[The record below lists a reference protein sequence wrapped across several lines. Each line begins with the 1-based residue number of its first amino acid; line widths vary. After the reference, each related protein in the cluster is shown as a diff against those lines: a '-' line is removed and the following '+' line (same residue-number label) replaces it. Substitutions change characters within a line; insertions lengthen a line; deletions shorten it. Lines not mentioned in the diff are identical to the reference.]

1 MHEDSRRIV
10 WTDLNTMQELTTND
24 INKIKNILRKID
36 PMQNQSTAVE
46 LSLALAL
53 KQLYEDNIR
62 LEKRLQLLEQKVK
75 RTN

>member
-1 MHEDSRRIV
+1 
-10 WTDLNTMQELTTND
+10 MQELTTND

-46 LSLALAL
+46 LLLALAL

>member
-24 INKIKNILRKID
+24 INKIKTILRKID
-36 PMQNQSTAVE
+36 PMQNQNAAVD
-46 LSLALAL
+46 LLLALAL
-53 KQLYEDNIR
+53 KQLHEDNTR
-62 LEKRLQLLEQKVK
+62 LERRLQQLEQKVK

>member
-1 MHEDSRRIV
+1 
-10 WTDLNTMQELTTND
+10 MQELTTND